1 MSGILV
7 IGHLDLLQDD
17 PQDILR
23 KRIEKI
29 DAILVVKLIPPGV
42 RTDTADALFV
52 LRRQFGILNILNCLL
67 TKHFIVL
74 YACRAASRPRRH
86 EK

>member
-52 LRRQFGILNILNCLL
+52 LRRQFGILNIIE
-67 TKHFIVL
+67 KRVD
-74 YACRAASRPRRH
+74 CRSRIEERDEILKEQRL
-86 EK
+86 